1 MVYHKRTIH
10 SEQVDFV
17 TVVHQDLNSYLYKE
31 GRSKFTWLEVFAF
44 PARFGVIILRRSK
57 QHGKNEADVIKK
69 MVVPSQSQT

>member
-1 MVYHKRTIH
+1 MH

-31 GRSKFTWLEVFAF
+31 SRFKFTWLEVFAF
-44 PARFGVIILRRSK
+44 PARFEVIILRRSK

-69 MVVPSQSQT
+69 WLSRARGQT